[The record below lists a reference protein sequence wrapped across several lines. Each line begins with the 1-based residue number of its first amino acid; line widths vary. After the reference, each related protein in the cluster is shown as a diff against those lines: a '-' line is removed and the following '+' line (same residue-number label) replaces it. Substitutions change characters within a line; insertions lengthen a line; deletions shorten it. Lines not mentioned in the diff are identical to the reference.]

1 MTPVYFWLTTALAAG
16 AGGLLWRRKRAGRAA
31 RRALRLAQE
40 AYAAGRW
47 GESLGAYRDYL
58 RRAAA
63 TVAPAAAEEILRYMA
78 FAVGEGEFRAD
89 LWSVKKE
96 FKQLAALGDA
106 PAGAANRGKRRAALA
121 RLRTALAALEF
132 VPDPTAP
139 KPENEFDPGSELPPC
154 LLN

>member
-1 MTPVYFWLTTALAAG
+1 MNPVFLTLPAAIAAG
-16 AGGLLWRRKRAGRAA
+16 AAVFFWRRARADRAA
-31 RRALRLAQE
+31 RRALAGARE

-47 GESLGAYRDYL
+47 ADSLAAYRDYL

-63 TVAPAAAEEILRYMA
+63 TLAPAAAEEILRYMA

-96 FKQLAALGDA
+96 FKQLAALAAA
-106 PAGAANRGKRRAALA
+106 PASAATGALRRAALV
-121 RLRTALAALEF
+121 RLHAALAALEF
-132 VPDPTAP
+132 VPDPEAP

-154 LLN
+154 MLN

>member
-1 MTPVYFWLTTALAAG
+1 MNPLFLSLSAALAAG
-16 AGGLLWRRKRAGRAA
+16 AAVFSWRRALAGRAA
-31 RRALRLAQE
+31 RRALANARE

-47 GESLGAYRDYL
+47 ADSLEAYRDYL

-63 TVAPAAAEEILRYMA
+63 TLTPAAAEEILRYMA

-96 FKQLAALGDA
+96 FKQLAALAAA
-106 PAGAANRGKRRAALA
+106 PASMASRALRRAALS
-121 RLRTALAALEF
+121 RLRAALAALKF
-132 VPDPTAP
+132 VPDPDAP

-154 LLN
+154 MLN

>member
-1 MTPVYFWLTTALAAG
+1 MTE
-16 AGGLLWRRKRAGRAA
+16 RAA
-31 RRALRLAQE
+31 RSALLQARD

-47 GESLGAYRDYL
+47 ADSLAAYRDYL
-58 RRAAA
+58 RRAAI
-63 TVAPAAAEEILRYMA
+63 TLTPAAAEEILRYMA

-96 FKQLAALGDA
+96 FKQLAALAAA
-106 PAGAANRGKRRAALA
+106 PASTASRALRRAAII
-121 RLRTALAALEF
+121 RLRAALAALEF
-132 VPDPTAP
+132 VPDPDAP